1 MKYTILTILMISFM
15 ATFAHAG
22 ETSTDCVMM
31 REQNERNNPKANLAS
46 QKPKPRQVKG
56 ATAQ

>member
-1 MKYTILTILMISFM
+1 MISFM